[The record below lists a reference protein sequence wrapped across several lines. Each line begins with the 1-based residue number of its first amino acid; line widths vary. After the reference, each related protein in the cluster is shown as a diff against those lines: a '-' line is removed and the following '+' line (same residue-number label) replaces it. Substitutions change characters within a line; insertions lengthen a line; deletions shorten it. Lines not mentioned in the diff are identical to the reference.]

1 MCSPTISLLDLTGR
15 LRRLD
20 EIIVKNDLKPVSD
33 SIKEM
38 VHFSNQSSVTPRLQR
53 DSNQSSSSRH
63 HPKRKFEYSSV
74 NAKPV
79 LNPKPLSFG
88 RRRLDL
94 QLETLIFLHPQFNR
108 RTTHRLQVV
117 VDAGGEITMQ

>member
-38 VHFSNQSSVTPRLQR
+38 VHFNNEIGAKSQR
-53 DSNQSSSSRH
+53 R
-63 HPKRKFEYSSV
+63 E
-74 NAKPV
+74 
-79 LNPKPLSFG
+79 L
-88 RRRLDL
+88 
-94 QLETLIFLHPQFNR
+94 
-108 RTTHRLQVV
+108 
-117 VDAGGEITMQ
+117 